1 MWLNL
6 IEYFWILRQR
16 ARRGGG
22 DSDDEGRSRGK
33 KRKESSQKGERLTE
47 KQRRKIRSK
56 AIISSSE
63 DSDSDGGKKLKIAYV
78 FCVQSLKLS
87 PMTEASKIRIG
98 LPKIIEVHAQWASM
112 IFPAAIMIPFLK
124 YKEGAIPWRKLIK
137 RTVLTK

>member
-1 MWLNL
+1 MNL
-6 IEYFWILRQR
+6 FEYQYFWILRQR

-22 DSDDEGRSRGK
+22 DSDEEGRSRGK

-78 FCVQSLKLS
+78 HCIYVMVSLKVYVDFFSLLYMS
-87 PMTEASKIRIG
+87 G
-98 LPKIIEVHAQWASM
+98 LWIEKFFDIIVVF
-112 IFPAAIMIPFLK
+112 IV
-124 YKEGAIPWRKLIK
+124 
-137 RTVLTK
+137 VLC